1 MNLSVPDPSLILL
14 VGTAGSG
21 KSTFARRHFK
31 PTEILS
37 SDFFRGLIADDES
50 DQAVT
55 ADAFHALSL
64 IAAAR
69 LRNRRLTV
77 IDATNVQRRARR
89 PLLRL
94 ARRHQTPTVAIV
106 FDLPEAICL
115 ERDAERAERQVG
127 AAVIH
132 EQFQRLQQA
141 LLTLPHEGF
150 QSVFIFR
157 SPDEISAPMIER
169 FTVAPSA
176 AL

>member
-1 MNLSVPDPSLILL
+1 MKLTIPDPSLVLL
-14 VGTAGSG
+14 VGAAGCG

-50 DQAVT
+50 NQAVT
-55 ADAFHALSL
+55 ADAFHALQL

-69 LRNRRLTV
+69 LRHRRLTV

-106 FDLPEAICL
+106 FDLPEALCL
-115 ERDAERAERQVG
+115 ERNAGRAERQVR
-127 AAVIH
+127 ATVIH
-132 EQFQRLQQA
+132 EQFQRLQQS

-157 SPDEISAPMIER
+157 APDEISAAMIER
-169 FTVAPSA
+169 FTVGPSA
-176 AL
+176 GL